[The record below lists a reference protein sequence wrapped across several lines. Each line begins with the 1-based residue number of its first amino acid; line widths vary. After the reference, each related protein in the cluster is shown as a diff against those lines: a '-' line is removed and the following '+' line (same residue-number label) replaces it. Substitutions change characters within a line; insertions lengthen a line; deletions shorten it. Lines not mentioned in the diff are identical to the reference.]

1 MPRLFLLAFCCAA
14 CVLTLSRLD
23 ASVSQSDRDTDS
35 DEVYASAVA
44 WRLFDPGPAPKPKQ
58 LIFLETTEP
67 YRCLVEAG
75 SCPSSVRE
83 SLDEVFGQALRGG
96 LLDDY
101 FEQNKD
107 RGPLSKSF
115 TTALPKIWLSEEE
128 KDALFKNYKQG
139 AWQVLFS
146 RYPGSLSFMG
156 FSRVGFNDKRD
167 TALLYSSVS
176 CGALC
181 GSGDYLLLKKVSGKW
196 ILTRIYMAWIS

>member
-1 MPRLFLLAFCCAA
+1 MLKTLLLALCCAVCFLPA
-14 CVLTLSRLD
+14 IEQNN
-23 ASVSQSDRDTDS
+23 SVAQSDRDTDS
-35 DEVYASAVA
+35 DEVYAAAVA
-44 WRLFDPGPAPKPKQ
+44 WRLYDPSPAPKPKQ

-67 YRCLVEAG
+67 YRCLAEAG
-75 SCPSSVRE
+75 RCPSSVRE
-83 SLDEVFGQALRGG
+83 SLDEFFGQALRGG
-96 LLDDY
+96 LLDEY

-115 TTALPKIWLSEEE
+115 PTALPKAWLSEEE
-128 KDALFKNYKQG
+128 KDALFKKYEQG

-146 RYPGSLSFMG
+146 RYPGARSFMAL
-156 FSRVGFNDKRD
+156 SRVGFNDQRD

-196 ILTRIYMAWIS
+196 IVTRSYMAWIS